1 MKLFNTEYKIKTDKE
16 KQIQSII
23 KEICNKED
31 AEVRIDPSNGNI
43 FISQESNHYD
53 IVLLHSSIIITNSTF
68 CLRESFNIGFIDN
81 LKNIANIRASKD
93 RQEVLN
99 EILSRE
105 SNMLLT
111 IENNLSDE
119 QIT

>member
-1 MKLFNTEYKIKTDKE
+1 M
-16 KQIQSII
+16 
-23 KEICNKED
+23 
-31 AEVRIDPSNGNI
+31 
-43 FISQESNHYD
+43 
-53 IVLLHSSIIITNSTF
+53 HSSIIITNSTF

-99 EILSRE
+99 DILSRE

-111 IENNLSDE
+111 IENNL
-119 QIT
+119 T

>member
-1 MKLFNTEYKIKTDKE
+1 MKLFNTEYKIKTEKE
-16 KQIQSII
+16 KQIQNII

-111 IENNLSDE
+111 IENNL
-119 QIT
+119 TK